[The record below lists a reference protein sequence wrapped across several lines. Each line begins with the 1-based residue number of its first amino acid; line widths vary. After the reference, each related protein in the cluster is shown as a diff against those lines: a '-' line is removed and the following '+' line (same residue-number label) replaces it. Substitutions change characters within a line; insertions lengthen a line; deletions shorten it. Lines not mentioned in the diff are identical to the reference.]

1 MGVDPPT
8 FILSM
13 PGRIAQAHP
22 AATPSTA
29 RLITIAHPVLILP
42 MKGDF

>member
-8 FILSM
+8 LILSM